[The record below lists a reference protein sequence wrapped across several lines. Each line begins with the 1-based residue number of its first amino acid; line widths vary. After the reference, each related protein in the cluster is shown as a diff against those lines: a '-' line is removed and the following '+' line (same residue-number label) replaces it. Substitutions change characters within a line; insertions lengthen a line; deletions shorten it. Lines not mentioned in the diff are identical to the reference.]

1 MDIKDRI
8 MAKWLKYRAWWLMAL
23 PLIAACGDDA
33 PAVPAADEV
42 RYSDVPIV
50 PTASIVSAKL
60 SRADFEGPV
69 NGTTFT
75 PSTTKI
81 FGVTAYLGYD
91 VPTEWS
97 SNSRLNFSAVNCND
111 KGTYEFDEWKYYPLD
126 YRTYFYAFS
135 PMIHCTYSEGS
146 ATEHPKVTY
155 TITGREDVMWSRNT
169 DGILKHVDPAK
180 QEQPNFQFSH
190 RLQRVIFQVRRTAS
204 VPATVKIDRISIK
217 GLYNVC
223 TLDIVTGELTFDY
236 TQPPVSLTASYSM
249 SPTTEY
255 QTYPFDIMFEAGVKE
270 FDITLVLD
278 GTNYDAH
285 VTLSGEHAGEAG
297 YKHIVKLTVDG
308 VSLNLET
315 PQIVEW
321 DDFSTSGTI

>member
-1 MDIKDRI
+1 MLNC
-8 MAKWLKYRAWWLMAL
+8 LKYHFWWLMAL

-33 PAVPAADEV
+33 PAVPSADEV

-50 PTASIVSAKL
+50 PTASIVSAQL

-81 FGVTAYLGYD
+81 FGVTAYLGYEI
-91 VPTEWS
+91 PGEWS
-97 SNSRLNFSAVNCND
+97 ANSRLNFSAVNCND

-126 YRTYFYAFS
+126 YRMYFYAFS
-135 PMIHCTYSEGS
+135 PMIHCTYAEGT

-155 TITGREDVMWSRNT
+155 TITGREDVMWSCNIN
-169 DGILKHVDPAK
+169 GILKHVDPAK
-180 QEQPNFQFSH
+180 QEQPNFQFQH

-204 VPATVKIDRISIK
+204 VPSTVKIESIRIK

-223 TLDIVTGELTFDY
+223 TLDLCTGVLTFDY
-236 TQPPVSLTASYSM
+236 TQPTVSLTAKYTL

-255 QTYPFDIMFEAGVKE
+255 QTYPYDIMFEAGVTE
-270 FDITLVLD
+270 FDISLVLD
-278 GTNYDAH
+278 GTDYVGH
-285 VTLSGEHAGEAG
+285 VKLTGEHAGEAG

-315 PQIVEW
+315 PQIVKW
-321 DDFSTSGTI
+321 DDYSTDGTI